1 MTPKELANAMLRVIP
16 GRKPEHCQNWSVA
29 ARLAPETKS
38 VLYTV
43 SLNVSTSFNV
53 PDALMEF
60 PAELG
65 DAFELEAEDICEV
78 DRKISALL
86 AELDG
91 DAEKDE
97 DYVGQRNEPPRVEH

>member
-16 GRKPEHCQNWSVA
+16 GRRPEQCQHWSVA
-29 ARLAPETKS
+29 ARLAPETNS

-60 PAELG
+60 PSELG
-65 DAFELEAEDICEV
+65 EAFELEAEDICKI
-78 DRKISALL
+78 DRKIRALL

-91 DAEKDE
+91 DAEKGNDDGE
-97 DYVGQRNEPPRVEH
+97 TEPERNTH